1 MEEVGAIW
9 CDWRWKKTSLS
20 RLATK
25 KMDGHDEFLFVSV
38 HDDVL
43 DLDAWDRHI
52 THHML
57 LLAWAESVTIAIT
70 VNGFPFSG
78 YFAP

>member
-1 MEEVGAIW
+1 MSTKKRVNRLGFVLCRMEEVGAIW
-9 CDWRWKKTSLS
+9 CDYLEMKKKTSLS

-43 DLDAWDRHI
+43 DLDA
-52 THHML
+52 
-57 LLAWAESVTIAIT
+57 
-70 VNGFPFSG
+70 
-78 YFAP
+78 

>member
-1 MEEVGAIW
+1 MSDGRGW
-9 CDWRWKKTSLS
+9 CDLVRLLGDEKKTSLS

-43 DLDAWDRHI
+43 DLDA
-52 THHML
+52 
-57 LLAWAESVTIAIT
+57 
-70 VNGFPFSG
+70 
-78 YFAP
+78 